1 MATLCKNCSH
11 ALVFDP
17 VSQMM
22 FCSSCGSEF
31 KPEEVE
37 SEAKPYRQD
46 LNPESASGVYNSN
59 EEEFMDCYVYSCS
72 ECGGEIII
80 NGTEASTTCVFCG
93 NPNME
98 VNSSYS
104 L

>member
-46 LNPESASGVYNSN
+46 LNLHPGSITQTKRSSWTATFIRAVSAAVRS
-59 EEEFMDCYVYSCS
+59 
-72 ECGGEIII
+72 
-80 NGTEASTTCVFCG
+80 
-93 NPNME
+93 
-98 VNSSYS
+98 
-104 L
+104 